1 MNPVTVHPWKISRLL
16 GAATVLLVMASTA
29 GQLMTYWGGRPEVYG
44 LVHLFFLGDEGN
56 IPTYFSAV
64 MLLLSA
70 LLLAVIA
77 ILKKRTGDRY
87 RRYWAALS
95 LAFVY
100 MSIDEAAQFHELM
113 SRPVEELL
121 GHSPGGIFSYAWVIP
136 GAAIMFLVAL
146 LFLRFVLHLPPKIR
160 LMTFAAGAIFLGGSI
175 GFELIEGR
183 FASLYGG
190 TNLAFSL
197 ITTTEETLEMAAV
210 IMWIHTLLT
219 YVAEQYQDVRFKFVE
234 VKSNRRQEHIES

>member
-1 MNPVTVHPWKISRLL
+1 MSPVAVHPWKVSRLL
-16 GAATVLLVMASTA
+16 GAAAVLLVMASSA
-29 GQLMTYWGGRPEVYG
+29 GQLITYWSGHPEVYG

-56 IPTYFSAV
+56 VPTYFSAV
-64 MLLLSA
+64 ILLLGA

-77 ILKKRTGDRY
+77 VLKGQSGDRY

-95 LAFVY
+95 FVFVY
-100 MSIDEAAQFHELM
+100 MSVDEAAQVHELM

-121 GHSPGGIFSYAWVIP
+121 GQSPGGIFSYAWVIP
-136 GAAIMFLVAL
+136 GLAIMCLVAL

-160 LMTFAAGAIFLGGSI
+160 WMAIAAGAMFFGGAI

-183 FASLYGG
+183 FDALYGH

-197 ITTTEETLEMAAV
+197 ITTVEETLEMAAV
-210 IMWIHTLLT
+210 ILWDHALL
-219 YVAEQYQDVRFKFVE
+219 YLAARPQA
-234 VKSNRRQEHIES
+234 